1 MDKPTG
7 RSAVLDWTTE
17 DEYWRGNY
25 SNRPYIG
32 SNRDYSYWQPAYR
45 YGFDSAHQYKGR
57 QWNDVENDLRA
68 GWDTYPYRG
77 SARGTWE
84 DIKAAVRDGWDRLV
98 GNR

>member
-1 MDKPTG
+1 MDKTTG
-7 RSAVLDWTTE
+7 RSGVLDWFTE

-25 SNRPYIG
+25 ANRPYIG

-45 YGFDSAHQYKGR
+45 YGYDSANQYKER

-68 GWDTYPYRG
+68 GWDKYPHRG

-84 DIKAAVRDGWDRLV
+84 EIKAAVRDGWDRLV